1 MAGIVNYKNT
11 IYKYIDNAK
20 TTIPESITG
29 TGTIQTIGTRVIG
42 TGTAFKS
49 EIQKGSWIVDLTQD
63 EIREVDSVESDTVAY
78 IRQAFSS
85 DLAAL
90 TALDKISSVDT
101 MVVAISAQVP
111 SSAATDAEIDGEVF
125 PKGTSITFSK
135 GDRDGNKSKDFIDPI
150 ILDATGTTVQILIM
164 K

>member
-11 IYKYIDNAK
+11 IYKYLDDVK

-29 TGTIQTIGTRVIG
+29 TGTIETIGTRVIG
-42 TGTAFKS
+42 TGTAFRS
-49 EIQKGSWIVDLTQD
+49 EIRKGSWIVDLTQD

-78 IRQAFSS
+78 IKQAFSA
-85 DLAAL
+85 DLPAL
-90 TALDKISSVDT
+90 TLLDKISATETS
-101 MVVAISAQVP
+101 VVAISAQVP
-111 SSAATDAEIDGEVF
+111 SSAAADATMDGEIL

-135 GDRDGNKSKDFIDPI
+135 DSRDGNKSKDFIDPVI
-150 ILDATGTTVQILIM
+150 IDASGTTVQVLIM